1 MMHHWMGRGTHR
13 RGLRYLILAS
23 LRSSPKYG
31 VEIMKD
37 IETASTGWWRPS
49 PGALYPMLSRMS
61 AEGVIRKREDGKY
74 EITSQGELELG
85 VITGFREG
93 PSSIEG
99 ILSEMET
106 YATYLE
112 ELRISEPA
120 KLEPVRERIKEIAA
134 RLSHVV
140 GSQ

>member
-1 MMHHWMGRGTHR
+1 MMHHWMRHATHR
-13 RGLRYLILAS
+13 KGLRYLILAS

-49 PGALYPMLSRMS
+49 PGALYPMLSRMTT
-61 AEGVIRKREDGKY
+61 EGVIRKRDDGKY

-112 ELRISEPA
+112 ELKISEPA
-120 KLEPVRERIKEIAA
+120 KLESMQERIRDLAT
-134 RLSHVV
+134 RLTRVA